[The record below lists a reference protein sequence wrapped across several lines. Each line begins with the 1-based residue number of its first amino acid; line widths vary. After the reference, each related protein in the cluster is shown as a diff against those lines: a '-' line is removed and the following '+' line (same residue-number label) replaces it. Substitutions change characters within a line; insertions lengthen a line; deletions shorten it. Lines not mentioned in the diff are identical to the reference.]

1 MKKQFIIFFCIA
13 VSIFYAIH
21 VYIYL
26 HGAAA
31 LPDSPAVRT
40 AFFVVFLVL
49 ASSFLAGR
57 FLERVMFNRFTTAL
71 VWLGSLWLGAM
82 VYFFLL
88 SVVVELVRLIDLI
101 VPFLHRIADF
111 GDPFVRLSTLCL
123 AIGGVLAVVVYGYS
137 NARNPRVKGLKIS
150 IEKRSPLPSMI
161 IAVASDIHLGT
172 VISRNRLQDII
183 EKINAMQADLV
194 LLPGDVIDE
203 DVRPVIEQN
212 LGEMLR
218 TIRSKYGVYSI
229 TGNHEYIGGAEKA
242 VSYLTEH
249 GITVLR
255 DQCVVIADAVTV
267 VGREDWSIRQFTKGR
282 RMALADLM
290 QMVDRN
296 KPVILMDHQ
305 PFGLTEAV
313 EQGVDLQLS
322 GHTHHGQLWP
332 FHWITNKVFEIS
344 WGYKKIGATHFYV
357 SSGAGF
363 WGPPIR
369 TGNHP
374 EILRIE
380 LTFPG

>member
-1 MKKQFIIFFCIA
+1 MKKQFIIFFSIA
-13 VSIFYAIH
+13 VSIFSAIH

-88 SVVVELVRLIDLI
+88 SVVVDLVRLIDLI

-123 AIGGVLAVVVYGYS
+123 AIGGVLAVVAYGYS

>member
-1 MKKQFIIFFCIA
+1 MKKQFIIFFSIA
-13 VSIFYAIH
+13 VSIFSAIH

-82 VYFFLL
+82 VYFFLF
-88 SVVVELVRLIDLI
+88 SVVVDLVRLIDLI

-123 AIGGVLAVVVYGYS
+123 AIGGVLAVVAYGYS

>member
-1 MKKQFIIFFCIA
+1 MKKQFIIFFSIA
-13 VSIFYAIH
+13 VSIFSAIH

-88 SVVVELVRLIDLI
+88 SVVVDLVRLIDLI